1 MDNNSLKKAF
11 MGGYTKKSVH
21 TLLDELADKY
31 ESDLAALSEEKGR
44 ILDRA
49 DSLEKELS
57 DLKAELSD
65 RDRDRDYVSSA
76 IVSAEKEAAKI
87 LSDAAKEADEI
98 KAQTLASLK
107 EERDKITDLRM
118 SLYQAM
124 QTYKDKLDTIAKR
137 TDSEN

>member
-21 TLLDELADKY
+21 ALLDELADKY
-31 ESDLAALSEEKGR
+31 ESELSALSEEKGK
-44 ILDRA
+44 LSDRA

-57 DLKAELSD
+57 ALKAELCD
-65 RDRDRDYVSSA
+65 RDRDREYVSSA

-87 LSDAAKEADEI
+87 LSDAVKEADEI
-98 KAQTLASLK
+98 KERTLASLK

-137 TDSEN
+137 TQDEN

>member
-1 MDNNSLKKAF
+1 MDNISLKKSF

-21 TLLDELADKY
+21 ALLDELADKY
-31 ESDLAALSEEKGR
+31 ESDLAALSEEKGELSDR
-44 ILDRA
+44 IDALQ
-49 DSLEKELS
+49 KELS
-57 DLKAELSD
+57 GLKSELSD

-98 KAQTLASLK
+98 KEQTLASLK

-124 QTYKDKLDTIAKR
+124 QSYKDKLDTIAKR
-137 TDSEN
+137 TDSES

>member
-21 TLLDELADKY
+21 TFLDELADKY